1 MSQVKLTNDQI
12 KIVSGVGGGVV
23 ALIVGGLLWKYF
35 RSKEEPEYVEDRD
48 ILNEVIERPSEAS
61 TVDLNIRNN
70 RNDDNDDNYEEEEG
84 WKTGTGGK
92 RSRKKRKNKSKKSRS
107 KSKRRTKK

>member
-1 MSQVKLTNDQI
+1 MSQIKLTNDQI
-12 KIVSGVGGGVV
+12 KIVSGVGAGVV
-23 ALIVGGLLWKYF
+23 ALIVGGLLWKSS
-35 RSKEEPEYVEDRD
+35 RSKEEPEYVEDSD
-48 ILNEVIERPSEAS
+48 EFNEVIERPSEAS

-70 RNDDNDDNYEEEEG
+70 RDNDDDEEEG

-92 RSRKKRKNKSKKSRS
+92 RSRRRRKNKSKKSRS